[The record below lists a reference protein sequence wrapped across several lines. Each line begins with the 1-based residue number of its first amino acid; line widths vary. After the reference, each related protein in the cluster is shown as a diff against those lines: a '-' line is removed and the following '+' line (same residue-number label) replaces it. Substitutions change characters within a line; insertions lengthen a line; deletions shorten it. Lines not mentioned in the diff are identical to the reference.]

1 MTTTTLI
8 TTKCINCDVVFSARA
23 KNSETK
29 RYCSKS
35 CMIAYESLHG
45 RPGRERSERIQFTC
59 EQCKKEFTML
69 PGFLNAYRIKH
80 GRDPR
85 FCSRQCH
92 GIARRT
98 HTDEHEQ
105 FFNCEQCGKEVAR
118 RRYQRSTGHN
128 KFYSQQRF
136 CSPACKHAWFASQA
150 ERRFLAGEIGRHVK
164 RNGYVWLSLPANLNG
179 GTKGEILEHRW
190 VMEQHLGRKLLPE
203 ETVHHVN
210 GDRQHNVIENLELFS
225 SRHGPGQRVADKVA
239 FGIEMIALYP
249 DFLTRE
255 DRERLKAIIER
266 DG

>member
-1 MTTTTLI
+1 MTATTLI
-8 TTKCINCDVVFSARA
+8 TTDCVECGTTFTARA
-23 KNSETK
+23 KTGETK
-29 RYCSKS
+29 RYCSKT
-35 CMIAYESLHG
+35 CMIAYEAQNG
-45 RPGRERSERIQFTC
+45 RPGRERSVRVKFTC
-59 EQCKKEFTML
+59 EHCGKPFEML
-69 PGFLNAYRIKH
+69 PGFLNAYRAKH

-98 HTDEHEQ
+98 HTAEHEQ

-136 CSPACKHAWFASQA
+136 CSPECKHTWSACQA
-150 ERRFLAGEIGRHVK
+150 EKRFLSGEVGRHVK

-179 GTKGEILEHRW
+179 GVKGEMLEHRY

-210 GDRQHNVIENLELFS
+210 GDRQHNTIENLELFS
-225 SRHGPGQRVADKVA
+225 SRHGPGQRVIDKVA
-239 FGIEMIALYP
+239 FAIDILRLYP
-249 DFLTRE
+249 EFAAEAGVKLVD
-255 DRERLKAIIER
+255 IER